1 VRVALRIR
9 WVILSWES
17 FVESFFVMRFMRSL
31 GYSFVG
37 VVRWIILL
45 VVCGRLCPLCFMWV
59 LGLEVKTLG
68 GEFLKGIFA
77 L

>member
-1 VRVALRIR
+1 MC
-9 WVILSWES
+9 
-17 FVESFFVMRFMRSL
+17 FVHSL
-31 GYSFVG
+31 GYFFVG